1 MSIPTIQWTGRSLK
15 IIDQRRLPGKFIF
28 LHCYRVQEVWQ
39 AIKTLSVRGAPA
51 LGIAAAYGV
60 VLGLKSFRSSSRE
73 RFEQQLERVC
83 TYLGS
88 SRPTAVNLFHALDA
102 MKQVVKEHPCCS
114 PQALRHLLHK
124 KADEIYNKDRYVCRQ
139 IGRVGSRLI
148 KNNHRALTICNAGA
162 LATADY
168 GTALGVFYTA
178 QKKMKFK
185 VYACETRPLW
195 QGARLTTW
203 ELLQHKIDVT
213 LICDSMAADLM
224 RQGLIDLV
232 IVGADRIAANGD
244 VANKIGTY
252 NLAVLAKYHRV
263 PFYVVAPKSTFDHT
277 IKTGNEIPIEHRSPE
292 EIKRC
297 HHVWIAPKN
306 VKVYNPAFDITPC
319 KLVTG
324 LITEQGILLPP
335 FRKKILKFCSR

>member
-1 MSIPTIQWTGRSLK
+1 MPISTIQWTGRSLK
-15 IIDQRRLPGKFIF
+15 IIDQRRLPGKFVF

-51 LGIAAAYGV
+51 LGVAAAYGV
-60 VLGLKSFRSSSRE
+60 VLGLKNLHSSSRGKI
-73 RFEQQLERVC
+73 EQQIEHLCV
-83 TYLGS
+83 YLGS

-102 MKQVVKEHPCCS
+102 MKQVVKQHPHCS
-114 PQALRHLLHK
+114 VQALKHLLKK
-124 KADEIYNKDRYVCRQ
+124 KADEIYDNDRRVCRK

-148 KNNHRALTICNAGA
+148 KKNHRVMTLCNAGA

-168 GTALGVFYTA
+168 GTALGVLYA
-178 QKKMKFK
+178 AHKKTKFK
-185 VYACETRPLW
+185 VYACETRPLM

-203 ELLQHKIDVT
+203 ELLRHKIDVT

-232 IVGADRIAANGD
+232 IVGADRIAGNGD

-263 PFYVVAPKSTFDHT
+263 PFYVVAPKSTFDHR
-277 IKTGNEIPIEHRSPE
+277 IMTGREIPIEHRSSQ
-292 EIKRC
+292 EIKRFC
-297 HHVWIAPKN
+297 DVWIAPKN

-319 KLVTG
+319 KFISG
-324 LITEQGILLPP
+324 IITEKGILVAP
-335 FRKKILKFCSR
+335 FRKRILKFCAP